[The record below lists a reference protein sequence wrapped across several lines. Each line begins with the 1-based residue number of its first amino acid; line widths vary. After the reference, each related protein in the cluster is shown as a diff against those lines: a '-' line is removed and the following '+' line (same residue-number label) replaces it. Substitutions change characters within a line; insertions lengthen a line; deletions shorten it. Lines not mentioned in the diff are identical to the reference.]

1 MIVTDYVGRKL
12 RGRYEI
18 QERINIDSISVVY
31 KAYDNVEDR
40 IVVIKIL
47 QEENLNFEKFKSTFK
62 SELIKQLNHINIA
75 HIYDVCV
82 GEKLQYI
89 VMEYIDGITLKEYIN
104 KQGSINW
111 YDVIYFSKSILEA
124 VQYAHNKNIIH
135 GNITAENIL
144 LTANAEV
151 KIKDFGIY
159 NSNSSHQK
167 YEDIGNIG
175 VLIYEMLTGELFENV
190 QSFQYKFS
198 YVQRNIKE
206 IYKKIPTR
214 H

>member
-18 QERINIDSISVVY
+18 QERINIDSIFVVY

-47 QEENLNFEKFKSTFK
+47 QEENLDIEKFKSTFK

-75 HIYDVCV
+75 HIYDVYFS
-82 GEKLQYI
+82 KNIQYI
-89 VMEYIDGITLKEYIN
+89 VMEYIDGITLKEFIN
-104 KQGSINW
+104 KQGSITWN
-111 YDVIYFSKSILEA
+111 DVIYFSKSILEA

-159 NSNSSHQK
+159 NSNSSQPK

-175 VLIYEMLTGELFENV
+175 V
-190 QSFQYKFS
+190 
-198 YVQRNIKE
+198 NI
-206 IYKKIPTR
+206 
-214 H
+214 

>member
-1 MIVTDYVGRKL
+1 MIVTDYVGKRL
-12 RGRYEI
+12 DGRYEI
-18 QERINIDSISVVY
+18 QETIGVDGMSVVY
-31 KAYDNVEDR
+31 KAYDNVDDR
-40 IVVIKIL
+40 IVAIKIL

-89 VMEYIDGITLKEYIN
+89 VMEYIDGITLKEFIN
-104 KQGSINW
+104 KQASITW

-159 NSNSSHQK
+159 NSNSSQPK

-175 VLIYEMLTGELFENV
+175 VLIYEMLTGN
-190 QSFQYKFS
+190 FS
-198 YVQRNIKE
+198 KMFNRFNIKFLMFNT
-206 IYKKIPTR
+206 I
-214 H
+214 